1 MLRVAANCTSVQSLL
16 TAAVQPSSFTGRYGV
31 SDEVNFYTGSP
42 ADLGVVTAVCE
53 PPEALGPVDR
63 TLRCVF
69 DFTDD
74 TYKLLGDSLE
84 CAGQCSLQQN
94 CLLQDSGMCMFIS
107 MTAT

>member
-53 PPEALGPVDR
+53 PPEALAPVER

-74 TYKLLGDSLE
+74 TYKMLGDSLD
-84 CAGQCSLQQN
+84 CAG
-94 CLLQDSGMCMFIS
+94 
-107 MTAT
+107 